1 MEWTP
6 LIAFAVYMIIST
18 LGDVVSIKTRGIFPS
33 LIVIVILYV
42 IGFWTGIIPV
52 DQFDK
57 HGFVAMTG
65 GFVLALIVLNLGT
78 QMDLK
83 VFIKEWKTVVIALAG
98 IAGMAALLMTIG
110 SVIIGKAYAWS
121 GAAVLTG
128 GLVSAII
135 VDGAAQAAGQPIY
148 GGFAYLISAAQ
159 LLFGMPIC
167 SVILAR
173 YVRRNE
179 PEKLVATGEGKN
191 FNIRFLPK
199 VPEKYNTPAFILLRL
214 ALLAIVCKYLSD
226 WTGLNM
232 YVWCLIL
239 GVLFHAFGFLETQ
252 SLVKAKG
259 IGFMTLVLLM
269 TVPNGFTSVTPAVF
283 LDFIIPLLVTAVVG
297 IVGVLIMCVLI
308 GKLLKYPA
316 TISFCIGM
324 TATLGYPTTQ
334 ILVDEIVRGYEGT
347 AEQKQM
353 ISDYLLPKMLIG
365 GFTTVSVGSVIF
377 AGVIAPYIFS

>member
-1 MEWTP
+1 MVWTP
-6 LIAFAVYMIIST
+6 LIAFTVYMLIST
-18 LGDVVSIKTRGIFPS
+18 LGDVVSIKTKGVFPS

-57 HGFVAMTG
+57 HGFVAMTA

-83 VFIKEWKTVVIALAG
+83 VFIKEWKTVVIALVG

-110 SVIIGKAYAWS
+110 SLIISKAYAWT

-148 GGFAYLISAAQ
+148 GGFAYLVSAAQ

-173 YVRRNE
+173 FVRRNE
-179 PEKLVATGEGKN
+179 PEKLLATGEGKN

-214 ALLAIVCKYLSD
+214 ALLAIVCKYLAD

-269 TVPNGFTSVTPAVF
+269 TVPNGFTSVTPAIF

-297 IVGVLIMCVLI
+297 IIGTLIVCVLV
-308 GKLLKYPA
+308 GKLL
-316 TISFCIGM
+316 
-324 TATLGYPTTQ
+324 
-334 ILVDEIVRGYEGT
+334 
-347 AEQKQM
+347 
-353 ISDYLLPKMLIG
+353 
-365 GFTTVSVGSVIF
+365 
-377 AGVIAPYIFS
+377 

>member
-6 LIAFAVYMIIST
+6 LIAFAVYMLIST
-18 LGDVVSIKTRGIFPS
+18 IGDFVSIKTKGIFPS

-42 IGFWTGIIPV
+42 IGFWTGIVPV

-110 SVIIGKAYAWS
+110 SVIIGRAYSWT
-121 GAAVLTG
+121 GAAVLSG

-148 GGFAYLISAAQ
+148 GGFAYLVSAAQ

-167 SVILAR
+167 SIILAR
-173 YVRRNE
+173 FVRQNA
-179 PEKLVATGEGKN
+179 PETLIATGEGKN
-191 FNIRFLPK
+191 FNLRFLPP
-199 VPEKYNTPAFILLRL
+199 VPEKYNTTPFILLRL

-232 YVWCLIL
+232 YVWCLLL

-283 LDFIIPLLVTAVVG
+283 LDFILPLLVTAVVG
-297 IVGVLIMCVLI
+297 IVGVLIVCVLI

-316 TISFCIGM
+316 AISFCIGM

-377 AGVIAPYIFS
+377 AGVIAPYIFA